1 MKSKK
6 KKPLKNEEQKTSI
19 EEENTFDFGGLPS
32 DIPLT
37 KNIGCAS
44 NARPKKQEKKWKEAE

>member
-1 MKSKK
+1 MDSKK
-6 KKPLKNEEQKTSI
+6 KNPPKTQEQNSSI

-32 DIPLT
+32 DISLT

-44 NARPKKQEKKWKEAE
+44 NARPKEQERKWKEAE

>member
-6 KKPLKNEEQKTSI
+6 KKPLKNEEQNISI

-32 DIPLT
+32 DISLT

-44 NARPKKQEKKWKEAE
+44 NARPKEQEKKWKEAE